1 MANGKT
7 LVKTET
13 MPEEPLEQA
22 GGSGDIL
29 QSGKAIQRA
38 GTPFVTAISVQK
50 PRNLDAVVKALTREC
65 EYGGE
70 SFYYSIA
77 FGGAR
82 VEGASIGLAQAIA
95 REWGNCAVTSE
106 VQETDDSFLFLA
118 RFVDLERG
126 FQIERAFRQRKD
138 GQVAGRFD
146 SNRKLDIAFQI
157 GQSKATRNVI
167 CNAIPRWLVDRCIEL
182 AKDAVAKKITP
193 EGLEKAKQTI
203 IDAFKKYRVT
213 EEMLVAKLAKP
224 RAEWTTRDIADLTG
238 DGKAIA
244 SGEMSV
250 VELFPPADTAPQAG
264 PVTMDAALTGKVKV
278 PHLPPAAPVNEDSE
292 PSPEEQEA
300 IRQREIAEEQGQ
312 APAKAAAPAAKRNSL
327 F

>member
-7 LVKTET
+7 VQRAETEIVET
-13 MPEEPLEQA
+13 EQVPTVDEGLLA
-22 GGSGDIL
+22 KGR
-29 QSGKAIQRA
+29 AIQKV
-38 GTPFVTAISVQK
+38 GTPFVTAITVQK
-50 PRNLDAVVKALTREC
+50 PRNLDAVVKALEREC
-65 EYGGE
+65 EYGGD
-70 SFYYSIA
+70 SFYYSIS

-167 CNAIPRWLVDRCIEL
+167 CNAIPRWLVDRCIEK

-193 EGLEKAKQTI
+193 EGLEKAKQSI
-203 IDAFKKYRVT
+203 VDAFKKYRVT
-213 EEMLVAKLAKP
+213 EAMLVAKLGKP

-250 VELFPPADTAPQAG
+250 AELFPAESAQPAG
-264 PVTMDAALTGKVKV
+264 PVTVDAAMNAKVV
-278 PHLPPAAPVNEDSE
+278 PTAQPPATEDPRDSAE
-292 PSPEEQEA
+292 PSPEEQAE
-300 IRQREIAEEQGQ
+300 INRREIEEEQRGSS
-312 APAKAAAPAAKRNSL
+312 AASKPKKTL
-327 F
+327 FE